1 MMAATM
7 AIIAGLMAVF
17 VLKPM
22 RSAYTSRLGT
32 GTVDVTPKLATR

>member
-1 MMAATM
+1 MLAAAL
-7 AIIAGLMAVF
+7 AIIAALLAIL

-32 GTVDVTPKLATR
+32 GTVDATAKLATR